1 MIFWARPNSTLNHLG
16 RLKQSEFSRSTGK
29 KMPTNT
35 MDTTSVLPPAGSIK
49 WMKGERQKL
58 IYQSLRKEIQT
69 LALRPGEALDETTLA
84 KKFNTSRSP
93 VREALIKLAGDGLVV
108 MLPNR
113 STLVASFDL
122 LLIPKYLDALSL
134 LQRSTHHLA
143 ALNRGEKHLAAIED
157 AQSFF
162 LATVEKRDAT
172 AAIEANLDFH
182 LAISDASNNPYLT
195 NAYKRLLNEG
205 IRMQHMHIEYL
216 GWTPDEPG
224 VMEHQAMI
232 EAIKAKDPEAAEQLA
247 KSHAEQ
253 FDHKFIQFL
262 SHRLSEQIQISSPS
276 DWGPARPRPGKSPHD
291 NS

>member
-1 MIFWARPNSTLNHLG
+1 
-16 RLKQSEFSRSTGK
+16 
-29 KMPTNT
+29 
-35 MDTTSVLPPAGSIK
+35 
-49 WMKGERQKL
+49 MKGERQKL
-58 IYQSLRKEIQT
+58 VYQSLRREIQT
-69 LALRPGEALDETTLA
+69 LTLRPGEALDETTLA

-143 ALNRGEKHLAAIED
+143 ARNRGEKHLAAIEH
-157 AQSFF
+157 AQSNF
-162 LATVEKRDAT
+162 LSTVEKLDAT
-172 AAIEANLDFH
+172 AAIEANLEFH
-182 LAISDASNNPYLT
+182 LAISDASGNPYLT

-232 EAIKAKDPEAAEQLA
+232 EAIKVKDPEAAEQLA

-262 SHRLSEQIQISSPS
+262 SHRLSEQIQIYSSS
-276 DWGPARPRPGKSPHD
+276 GREPARKRPGKCPQ
-291 NS
+291 